1 VSAKQLRYTVTRVCL
16 DTGSIAVLKYLE
28 PHLPSDGSLSAVLE
42 GGKEIR
48 LEPRAGRLYGFADVF
63 MQYKLAVNDVLLLT
77 PLEPRRVALEV
88 VQKQARSGG
97 VPAVSAAPAPAPL
110 ESIVEDES
118 SHIRV
123 VRKQPASVS
132 PYPNGILYPDSAKP
146 DSAKPDS
153 AKPETPAPEAPAF
166 EVLSEPRIP
175 TLGVATSPLAGSL
188 AMSPLA
194 SLEKTFAGFGYEV
207 APLAGGLLLEARLP
221 RGTHRIALALEGH
234 SDVGAVLKAGRL
246 QSAKY
251 LAVAASSERI
261 GLVDTATAFG
271 TVARVELE
279 ALAALEKLQE
289 HFALTPLELEGYW
302 NAGGI
307 RQDALDSIQQSIS
320 QRLETRGEFSFI
332 MLALRHF
339 QAPCAITPEDVVAKL
354 PGSGIGTSTVMQVLE
369 TLSKPPFMMVTA
381 LGMGEYHLKM
391 GLERGLEDL
400 GGYVSSVKM
409 RLRSSPAQKADNL
422 LTRVR

>member
-1 VSAKQLRYTVTRVCL
+1 MRYTVTRLCL
-16 DTGSIAVLKYLE
+16 DTGSIAILKYLE
-28 PHLPSDGSLSAVLE
+28 PHVPSDGTLNAILE

-63 MQYKLAVNDVLLLT
+63 MQYKLSVNDLLLLT
-77 PLEPRRVALEV
+77 PLEPRRLALEV
-88 VQKQARSGG
+88 VQKQARTGST
-97 VPAVSAAPAPAPL
+97 PSAAPVAPAPL
-110 ESIVEDES
+110 ESIIEDES

-146 DSAKPDS
+146 ETKPEPT
-153 AKPETPAPEAPAF
+153 KPETKPEPVLLAPRPSKE
-166 EVLSEPRIP
+166 S
-175 TLGVATSPLAGSL
+175 SPLEGL
-188 AMSPLA
+188 Q
-194 SLEKTFAGFGYEV
+194 KTFAGFGYEV
-207 APLAGGLLLEARLP
+207 SGLAGGLLLEARLP

-234 SDVGAVLKAGRL
+234 SDLGAVLKAGRL

-251 LAVAASSERI
+251 LAVAANSDRL

-279 ALAALEKLQE
+279 ALSALEKLQE

-339 QAPCAITPEDVVAKL
+339 QAPCAVTPEDVVAKL

-391 GLERGLEDL
+391 NLERGLEDL
-400 GGYVSSVKM
+400 AGYVSSVKM
-409 RLRSSPAQKADNL
+409 RLRSSPAQKADTV

>member
-1 VSAKQLRYTVTRVCL
+1 VNAKQMRYTVDRLCL
-16 DTGSIAVLKYLE
+16 ETGSIAVAKYLKPFVPAE
-28 PHLPSDGSLSAVLE
+28 GKLSAVFE
-42 GGKEIR
+42 GGKEVR
-48 LEPRAGRLYGFADVF
+48 LELRGDRLYGFADVF
-63 MQYKLAVNDVLLLT
+63 MQYKLAVNDFLLLT
-77 PLEPRRVALEV
+77 PLEPQRWALEV
-88 VQKQARSGG
+88 IQKQARAGSA
-97 VPAVSAAPAPAPL
+97 PTAVAPVAPTPL

-132 PYPNGILYPDSAKP
+132 PYPNGILYPDSAK
-146 DSAKPDS
+146 DTAKDA
-153 AKPETPAPEAPAF
+153 AKPETKAETKPEAQ
-166 EVLSEPRIP
+166 LEPTKLQPSILP
-175 TLGVATSPLAGSL
+175 TAKPEPTPLEAL
-188 AMSPLA
+188 HR
-194 SLEKTFAGFGYEV
+194 TFAGFGYDVFKLE
-207 APLAGGLLLEARLP
+207 GGLLLEARLP
-221 RGTHRIALALEGH
+221 RGTHRIALALEGY
-234 SDVGAVLKAGRL
+234 SDIGAVLKAGRL

-251 LAVAASSERI
+251 MAVATSAERI

-271 TVARVELE
+271 HVARVELE

-354 PGSGIGTSTVMQVLE
+354 PGSGIGTSNVMQVLE

-391 GLERGLEDL
+391 NLDRGLEDL
-400 GGYVSSVKM
+400 AGYVSSVKM
-409 RLRSSPAQKADNL
+409 RLRSSPAQKADTL
-422 LTRVR
+422 LTRMR

>member
-1 VSAKQLRYTVTRVCL
+1 VNAKQMRYSVDRLCL
-16 DTGSIAVLKYLE
+16 ETGSIAVAKYLKPFVPAE
-28 PHLPSDGSLSAVLE
+28 GKLSAVFE

-48 LEPRAGRLYGFADVF
+48 LELRGERLYGFADVF
-63 MQYKLAVNDVLLLT
+63 MQYKLAVNDLLLLT
-77 PLEPRRVALEV
+77 PLESQRWALEV
-88 VQKQARSGG
+88 IQKQARSGSA
-97 VPAVSAAPAPAPL
+97 PTAAAPAAPVPL

-132 PYPNGILYPDSAKP
+132 PYPNGILYPDSAKSESKP
-146 DSAKPDS
+146 EPKPEPQPEPAKPQVVHQ
-153 AKPETPAPEAPAF
+153 AVTKPEP
-166 EVLSEPRIP
+166 
-175 TLGVATSPLAGSL
+175 SPLEGL
-188 AMSPLA
+188 Q
-194 SLEKTFAGFGYEV
+194 KTFASFGYGVSKLES
-207 APLAGGLLLEARLP
+207 GLLLEARLP

-234 SDVGAVLKAGRL
+234 SDIGAVLKAGRL

-251 LAVAASSERI
+251 MAVATSAERI

-271 TVARVELE
+271 HVARVELE
-279 ALAALEKLQE
+279 ALTALEKLQE

-339 QAPCAITPEDVVAKL
+339 QAPCAITPEDVVARL
-354 PGSGIGTSTVMQVLE
+354 PGSGIGTSNVMQVLE

-391 GLERGLEDL
+391 NLDRGLEDL
-400 GGYVSSVKM
+400 AGYVSSVKM
-409 RLRSSPAQKADNL
+409 RLRSSPAQKADTV
-422 LTRVR
+422 LTRMR